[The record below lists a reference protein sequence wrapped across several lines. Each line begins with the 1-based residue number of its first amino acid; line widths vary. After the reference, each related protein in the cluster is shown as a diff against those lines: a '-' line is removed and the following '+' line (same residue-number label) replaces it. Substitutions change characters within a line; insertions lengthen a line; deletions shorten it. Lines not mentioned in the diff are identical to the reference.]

1 MNAFPICRGNAPP
14 PPAGGGGVAAGDGS
28 VDIRFVMTKN
38 YEGVQIAD
46 ENKNRV
52 TLTTPSTLPCRRQRL
67 HSYEVDD
74 YQPHAEF
81 KGSEANN
88 QQYEKD
94 LCGVWKVRCEGP
106 REKGIRAQRSRQTA
120 KSRKKRGLLLL

>member
-1 MNAFPICRGNAPP
+1 
-14 PPAGGGGVAAGDGS
+14 
-28 VDIRFVMTKN
+28 MTKN

>member
-1 MNAFPICRGNAPP
+1 MA
-14 PPAGGGGVAAGDGS
+14 
-28 VDIRFVMTKN
+28 KN

-52 TLTTPSTLPCRRQRL
+52 TLTTTSTLPCRRQRL

-94 LCGVWKVRCEGP
+94 LCGVWKVGV
-106 REKGIRAQRSRQTA
+106 KGQG
-120 KSRKKRGLLLL
+120 KRGSGHNVADRRQRAGRSGDYYFCSNALCFGTLK